1 MEQGNMGV
9 TEDAPDRGTSE
20 CQTIQEILARVGDK
34 WSVLIVVKLAES
46 PYRFNELKRELN
58 GISQR
63 MLTHALRGLERDGL
77 ITRTVYDTV
86 PPSVEYKLTEL
97 GLSLKNPVVALGM
110 WVVEN
115 QHTIQS
121 AREFFDQKERRQT

>member
-1 MEQGNMGV
+1 MKQGNMDV
-9 TEDAPDRGTSE
+9 TDNAPDRGTSE

-46 PYRFNELKRELN
+46 PHRFNELKRELN

-77 ITRTVYDTV
+77 IVRTVYDTV

-97 GLSLKNPVVALGM
+97 GLSLKDPVVALGM

-115 QHTIQS
+115 QRMIQS
-121 AREFFDQKERRQT
+121 ARDLFDQKERR